1 MSYLTFLQQPIELF
15 GIEVI
20 NSQALA
26 ELLIRF
32 LFNFLVVFI
41 IVRGIY
47 LSSSRQKDYYFAYIL
62 ISTLVFLLCFL
73 LGNVKLQIGFALGLF
88 AIFGIIR
95 YRTQLMPIKE
105 MTYLFMIIGISV
117 INALASK
124 KVSYAEIIATNA
136 IMVIVIWMSEY
147 FWRNRHEGKKII
159 VFENVEL
166 IIPEKR
172 EALISELKKRTG
184 LDIIRVEIG
193 DINYLRDSV
202 KLMIY
207 FKNGEGE
214 HFDESFDDGS
224 D

>member
-1 MSYLTFLQQPIELF
+1 MNYCLFLQQPIELF
-15 GIEVI
+15 GIELI

-32 LFNFLVVFI
+32 LFNFMVVFI

-47 LSSSRQKDYYFAYIL
+47 LSSAHQKDYYFAYIL

-124 KVSYAEIIATNA
+124 KVSYAEIVGTNA
-136 IMVIVIWMSEY
+136 IIVLVIWTSEY
-147 FWRNRHEGKKII
+147 FWRSRYEWKKK
-159 VFENVEL
+159 VLFDDVSLLMPSKKEEL
-166 IIPEKR
+166 II
-172 EALISELKKRTG
+172 ELKKRTG
-184 LDIIRVEIG
+184 LDIIRIEIG

-214 HFDESFDDGS
+214 HFDETFDDGS

>member
-124 KVSYAEIIATNA
+124 KVSYAEIIATNT

-147 FWRNRHEGKKII
+147 FWRNRHEGKKQII
-159 VFENVEL
+159 FENVEL
-166 IIPEKR
+166 IAPDKR
-172 EALISELKKRTG
+172 EALISDLTKRTG

-207 FKNGEGE
+207 FKDSDNE
-214 HFDESFDDGS
+214 HFNESFDDGS

>member
-1 MSYLTFLQQPIELF
+1 MNYLTFLQQPIELF

-32 LFNFLVVFI
+32 LFNFLVIFI

-124 KVSYAEIIATNA
+124 KVSYAEIIATNS
-136 IMVIVIWMSEY
+136 IMVIVIWMSEF
-147 FWRNRHEGKKII
+147 FWRNRHESQKLII
-159 VFENVEL
+159 FENVDL
-166 IIPEKR
+166 IVPEKR
-172 EALISELKKRTG
+172 EVLMTELKRRTG
-184 LDIIRVEIG
+184 LDIIRIEIG

-207 FKNGEGE
+207 FKNSDED
-214 HFDESFDDGS
+214 HFSESFDDGS

>member
-1 MSYLTFLQQPIELF
+1 MNYCLFLQQPIELF
-15 GIEVI
+15 GIELI

-32 LFNFLVVFI
+32 LFNFMVVFI

-47 LSSSRQKDYYFAYIL
+47 LSSSHQKDYYFAYIL

-124 KVSYAEIIATNA
+124 KVSYAEIIGTNA
-136 IMVIVIWMSEY
+136 IIVMVIWTSEY
-147 FWRNRHEGKKII
+147 FWRSRYEWKKKILFDDVSLLI
-159 VFENVEL
+159 PSKKEEL
-166 IIPEKR
+166 II
-172 EALISELKKRTG
+172 ELKKRTG
-184 LDIIRVEIG
+184 LDITRVEIG

-207 FKNGEGE
+207 FRNGEGE
-214 HFDESFDDGS
+214 HFDETFDDGS

>member
-1 MSYLTFLQQPIELF
+1 MNYLTFLQQPIELF

-32 LFNFLVVFI
+32 VFNFLVVII

-124 KVSYAEIIATNA
+124 KVSYAEIIATNS

-147 FWRNRHEGKKII
+147 FWRNRHEGRKQI

-166 IIPEKR
+166 ITTEKR
-172 EALISELKKRTG
+172 EELIAELKKRTG
-184 LDIIRVEIG
+184 PDITRVEIG

-207 FKNGEGE
+207 FKDADNE
-214 HFDESFDDGS
+214 HFNESFDDGS

>member
-1 MSYLTFLQQPIELF
+1 MNYLIFLQQPIELF

-20 NSQALA
+20 NSQALI
-26 ELLIRF
+26 ELLVRF
-32 LFNFLVVFI
+32 IFNFIVIFI

-47 LSSSRQKDYYFAYIL
+47 LASPRQKDYYFAYIL
-62 ISTLVFLLCFL
+62 ISSVIFLLCFL
-73 LGNVKLQIGFALGLF
+73 LGNVKLQYGFALGLF
-88 AIFGIIR
+88 AIFGIMR

-105 MTYLFMIIGISV
+105 MTYLFLIIAISV

-124 KVSYAEIIATNA
+124 KVSYAELLSTNA
-136 IMVIVIWMSEY
+136 ILVFVIWMGEY
-147 FWRNRHEGKKII
+147 FWRSKHEGKKMI

-166 IIPEKR
+166 ITPDKK
-172 EALISELKKRTG
+172 EALLTELKNRTG
-184 LDIIRVEIG
+184 LDITRVEIG

-207 FKNGEGE
+207 FRNDDND
-214 HFDESFDDGS
+214 HFIENYDDGS

>member
-1 MSYLTFLQQPIELF
+1 MNYLTFLQQPIELF

-124 KVSYAEIIATNA
+124 KVSYAEILGTNA

-147 FWRNRHEGKKII
+147 FWRSRHEGRKMI

-166 IIPEKR
+166 ISPDKS
-172 EALISELKKRTG
+172 EALMLELKKRTG
-184 LDIIRVEIG
+184 LEIYRIEIG
-193 DINYLRDSV
+193 DINFLRDSV

-207 FKNGEGE
+207 FKDDDNS
-214 HFDESFDDGS
+214 HFSESFDDGS